1 MLWGSES
8 SRVSDCLDSLLC
20 LRLTDAIDD
29 FDNLCCSGLWRN
41 GAIRPVLKHGPRS
54 LTCVQ
59 VLGRGNPNA

>member
-1 MLWGSES
+1 MLVVYE
-8 SRVSDCLDSLLC
+8 
-20 LRLTDAIDD
+20 AIDD
-29 FDNLCCSGLWRN
+29 AVNPCCSGLWRN